1 MIAVDTNV
9 SVRVLVNDP
18 GAEEQCRLARNLINS
33 HGDIWVSKIVL
44 AETVRVLE
52 SVCQFSKEQIIL
64 VLEKLI
70 RHPHVHLEYS
80 EMLNNVLTVFSAGNA
95 GFADCLIL
103 SDAQHIQFILYTFD
117 RKLSRLHGAKC
128 LETESGEDI

>member
-9 SVRVLVNDP
+9 LVRVLVNDP
-18 GAEEQCRLARNLINS
+18 GADEQCRLARNLINS
-33 HGDIWVSKIVL
+33 HGDVWVSRIVL
-44 AETVRVLE
+44 AETVWVLE
-52 SVCQFSKEQIIL
+52 SVYQFSKEQIIL

-70 RHPHVHLEYS
+70 QHPHVHLENS

-103 SDAQHIQFILYTFD
+103 SDAQRMQLVLYTFD

-128 LETESGEDI
+128 LEAEG